1 MEGWREALF
10 FLMEV
15 EVVVGRQGLG
25 SGEVERE
32 EETSVNVLMM
42 IMVVVIIAVR
52 GGERVLSFVQS

>member
-1 MEGWREALF
+1 MEGWRKALF
-10 FLMEV
+10 LLMEV

-32 EETSVNVLMM
+32 EETSANVLMM
-42 IMVVVIIAVR
+42 MIVMVVR